1 MENTMS
7 AKFKFLFAIS
17 FVLALSACKK
27 EEPAAAAPEPAPAMV
42 EPAMAPPA
50 IEERAAVTVTAV
62 NLGTAVGADQKVV
75 SPATSFASNDVIYIA
90 IDTKNAEKD
99 VFLSTKWTAEDGKV
113 IHEEG
118 TQISPEGDAT
128 TNFKFSAD
136 GGLAAGKYKVEV
148 SLKNSPAQTVEFDV
162 K

>member
-1 MENTMS
+1 MS
-7 AKFKFLFAIS
+7 AKFRFLFAMV
-17 FVLALSACKK
+17 FLLALSACKK
-27 EEPAAAAPEPAPAMV
+27 EEPVAAAPEPAPAPAIV
-42 EPAMAPPA
+42 EPAMAPPVMD
-50 IEERAAVTVTAV
+50 ERPAVTVVGV

-75 SPATSFASNDVIYIA
+75 SPATSFASNEVIYIA
-90 IDTKNAEKD
+90 IDTQNAEKD
-99 VFLSTKWTAEDGKV
+99 VLLSTKWTAADGKV

-128 TNFKFSAD
+128 TNFKFSSD

-148 SLKNSPAQTVEFDV
+148 SLKNVPVQTVEFEI